1 MGLVMLDSPVTT
13 PTGRAERP
21 APRVVGAILLIL
33 AAVIHVIEVRDAETV
48 TPVIGFALSAVST
61 LGGSLLLLTRGPRL
75 GWFLGGGA
83 AALTFVGYVLSRSVG
98 LPGDTGDIGNWGEPL
113 GVVSL
118 VVEGL
123 AVALAIWALTDS
135 YRISPRIV
143 REEIKAV
150 TAGLTEGEPDSR
162 DPSPEARLD
171 PSGTSP
177 ASAGVG
183 RRGQSEGMSS

>member
-13 PTGRAERP
+13 PTGRAERR

-48 TPVIGFALSAVST
+48 TLVIGFALSAVST
-61 LGGSLLLLTRGPRL
+61 LGSLLLLTRGPRL

-98 LPGDTGDIGNWGEPL
+98 LRGDTGDIGNWGEPL

-150 TAGLTEGEPDSR
+150 TA
-162 DPSPEARLD
+162 
-171 PSGTSP
+171 
-177 ASAGVG
+177 
-183 RRGQSEGMSS
+183 